1 MSVAGKADPLAFVG
15 LVLLT
20 LIWSYSWIA
29 MKQVTLYI
37 GAFDFTALRC
47 VFGAILLLVVL
58 KLRGRGMKPTPF
70 LYTLAIAVLQTC
82 GMVGLAQWALI
93 SGGAGKVAILTYT
106 MPFWVVIM
114 AALFLGER
122 MRRVQYLAI
131 VVAAIGLCLVLQPW
145 KLTGESLKSAVLAI
159 LSGISW
165 GASAIVAKRLYQRYP
180 KMDLLSLTTWQM
192 VYGAIIMSVI
202 AWLVPERPIVWDP
215 YVYFAL
221 SYSAILATALAWTLW
236 LFVLKN
242 LPAGIAGLSTLAV
255 PVCGVLFSWWLLGEN
270 PGSVEGSGIVLIV
283 LALAVLSFG
292 GKRPIKAPIQQVKSS
307 R

>member
-1 MSVAGKADPLAFVG
+1 MSVAGKTDPLAFVG

-180 KMDLLSLTTWQM
+180 KVDLLSLTTWQM

-292 GKRPIKAPIQQVKSS
+292 GKRPIKAPIQQVKNS

>member
-1 MSVAGKADPLAFVG
+1 MSVAGKTDPLAFVG

-70 LYTLAIAVLQTC
+70 LYTLTIAVLQTC

>member
-1 MSVAGKADPLAFVG
+1 MSVAGKTDPLAFVG

-270 PGSVEGSGIVLIV
+270 PGSVEGSGIMLIV

-292 GKRPIKAPIQQVKSS
+292 GKRPIKAPIQQVKNS

>member
-1 MSVAGKADPLAFVG
+1 MSVAGKTDPLAFVG

-180 KMDLLSLTTWQM
+180 KVDLLSLTTWQM

-292 GKRPIKAPIQQVKSS
+292 GKRPIKTPIQQVKSS

>member
-1 MSVAGKADPLAFVG
+1 MSVAGKTDPLAFVG

-180 KMDLLSLTTWQM
+180 KVDLLSLTTWQM

-270 PGSVEGSGIVLIV
+270 PGSVEGTGIVLIV

>member
-1 MSVAGKADPLAFVG
+1 MSVAGKTDPLAFVG

-180 KMDLLSLTTWQM
+180 KVDLLSLTTWQM

-221 SYSAILATALAWTLW
+221 SYSVILATALAWTLW

>member
-1 MSVAGKADPLAFVG
+1 MSVAGKTDPLAFVG

-70 LYTLAIAVLQTC
+70 IYTLAIAVLQTC

-145 KLTGESLKSAVLAI
+145 QLTGESLKSAVLAI

-180 KMDLLSLTTWQM
+180 KVDLLSLTTWQM

-270 PGSVEGSGIVLIV
+270 PGSVEGTGIVLIV

-292 GKRPIKAPIQQVKSS
+292 GKRPVKVPIQQVKSS

>member
-1 MSVAGKADPLAFVG
+1 MSVAGKTDPLAFVG

-292 GKRPIKAPIQQVKSS
+292 GKRPIKTPIQQVKSS

>member
-1 MSVAGKADPLAFVG
+1 MSVAGKTDPLAFVG

-70 LYTLAIAVLQTC
+70 IYTLAIAVLQTC

-159 LSGISW
+159 FSGISW

-180 KMDLLSLTTWQM
+180 KVDLLSLTTWQM

-270 PGSVEGSGIVLIV
+270 PGSVEGTGIVLIV

-292 GKRPIKAPIQQVKSS
+292 GKRPVKAPIQQVKSS